1 MKMMQ
6 FPKDEQ
12 VRAIIADLG
21 SPTGPLQ
28 LAMSSAGKL
37 LVGSL
42 EDLIQPEDY
51 EHANK
56 VLQERGLDGLVLSI
70 APLLMQIREMDA
82 KEVIL
87 VRGIL
92 QICIHVMQKAHVVCI
107 AKLNA
112 LDPDSKSDIQ
122 INPEILSLM
131 YGLANP
137 YSEGLNQEC
146 CIFEMVQMYTTDE
159 YIASK
164 SKTTREA
171 FEQDVP
177 GMATLLQF
185 SEALNYLQFLT
196 NNYTNSRISDRIM
209 RSMVDPNK
217 VEEVVESMKNNGG
230 GIAVVNVSQMEG
242 KSEENPLTPVTVH

>member
-21 SPTGPLQ
+21 SPTGTLQ

-82 KEVIL
+82 KEVIV
-87 VRGIL
+87 VRGVL
-92 QICIHVMQKAHVVCI
+92 QICIHVMQKAHAVCI

-164 SKTTREA
+164 SKTTRKA

-196 NNYTNSRISDRIM
+196 NNYTVPTGSTGAPAAGRAVDALSPEAISAEDYETLSPEDR
-209 RSMVDPNK
+209 RRWWDTNVNK
-217 VEEVVESMKNNGG
+217 GRAPHLG
-230 GIAVVNVSQMEG
+230 RR
-242 KSEENPLTPVTVH
+242 

>member
-56 VLQERGLDGLVLSI
+56 VLQERGLDGLVLSL
-70 APLLMQIREMDA
+70 APLLMQIRESNA
-82 KEVIL
+82 KEVIV

-92 QICIHVMQKAHVVCI
+92 QICVHVMQKAHAVCI

-112 LDPDSKSDIQ
+112 LDPDSKGDIQ
-122 INPEILSLM
+122 VNPEILSLI
-131 YGLANP
+131 YGLSNP
-137 YSEGLNQEC
+137 YSEGLKQEC
-146 CIFEMVQMYTTDE
+146 CIFEMVQMYITDE
-159 YIASK
+159 YIASG

-185 SEALNYLQFLT
+185 SEALSYLQFLT
-196 NNYTNSRISDRIM
+196 NNYINSRVSDRIM
-209 RSMVDPNK
+209 RSMVDSSK
-217 VEEVVESMKNNGG
+217 VEEILESMKNSGAG
-230 GIAVVNVSQMEG
+230 MAVVKVSQMEDS
-242 KSEENPLTPVTVH
+242 SEENPLASSTVH